1 MVDVEISLSVQDC
14 RVLYQAVCDAI
25 EYWPGSPRRPAE
37 EQENLFQMKMFL
49 FSILCEASLD
59 L

>member
-1 MVDVEISLSVQDC
+1 MVDVEISMTIDDTRL
-14 RVLYQAVCDAI
+14 LYQAVCDAI
-25 EYWPGSPRRPAE
+25 EYWPGSPRRPAK
-37 EQENLFQMKMFL
+37 EQEDLFRMKTFL